1 MNKEKRLSYKTTNC
15 GGFWPN
21 REQELLL
28 RASLLQGPEV
38 IESWYEWR
46 SIVDLDHI
54 DPGSIR
60 LFPLLYHNLKSQ
72 GIEDP
77 LMNIFEWVYR
87 ITMSKNQILFHKMSE
102 VLTSFHNAGIQT
114 MILKGTALT
123 LLHYR
128 DFGLRPMVDFD
139 VLVPRKKASAAIKRL
154 AESDW
159 TSTITPLK
167 GFSEIK
173 FLNKLGWTPK
183 IRPIEEFT
191 NAYFS
196 VRHAHEFVDPEG
208 HICDLHWRLL
218 QGTTDENADDEFWDG
233 AVKTTVSRL
242 STRALNPTDLLFH
255 VCVHG
260 ARWNFVPSLR
270 WIPDAMLIMNT
281 SQSEIDWNRLVT
293 LSKRTG
299 QVLPIRDTLDYLRH
313 HFSFPVPP
321 SVLEELQNV
330 SVSQITRMEHKAKTR
345 SPRLMDGFLEVH
357 FLCRSYA
364 RQVRGAGL
372 FSKLAG
378 FPKFL
383 QNIFGM
389 DQLRQLP
396 LYVLF
401 ELVRRTG
408 QLIRSASNRSAK
420 MVSEK

>member
-1 MNKEKRLSYKTTNC
+1 MC
-15 GGFWPN
+15 
-21 REQELLL
+21 
-28 RASLLQGPEV
+28 
-38 IESWYEWR
+38 
-46 SIVDLDHI
+46 
-54 DPGSIR
+54 
-60 LFPLLYHNLKSQ
+60 
-72 GIEDP
+72 
-77 LMNIFEWVYR
+77 
-87 ITMSKNQILFHKMSE
+87 E
-102 VLTSFHNAGIQT
+102 VLTSFHNTGIQT
-114 MILKGTALT
+114 MILKGAALT

-139 VLVPRKKASAAIKRL
+139 VLVPTKKASAAIKRL
-154 AESDW
+154 SESGW

-196 VRHAHEFVDPEG
+196 VRHAHEFVDSEG

-218 QGTTDENADDEFWDG
+218 QGTTDENAHDEFWDA
-233 AVKTTVSRL
+233 AVKTTVSHL
-242 STRALNPTDLLFH
+242 STRALNPTDQLFH

-260 ARWNFVPSLR
+260 ARWNFVPPLR

-281 SQSEIDWNRLVT
+281 SQSEIDWNRLVA
-293 LSKRTG
+293 LSKRHR
-299 QVLPIRDTLDYLRH
+299 QVLPIRDTLDYLRR
-313 HFSFPVPP
+313 HFSFPVPL

-330 SVSQITRMEHKAKTR
+330 SVSQITRMEHKVKTR

-364 RQVRGAGL
+364 RQVVGAGL

-408 QLIRSASNRSAK
+408 QLISSASNRSAK